1 VTSGATVVAT
11 CLSGI
16 TTASSS
22 SPANA
27 LYNGGVVDEERM
39 KRIMGRWR
47 MEFQD
52 PSALRPEVAGFPVF
66 PAMAMTPQG
75 LLRVMSQNRLLNL
88 PFAVRA

>member
-1 VTSGATVVAT
+1 MTSGPTAVAT

-16 TTASSS
+16 TTANSS

-27 LYNGGVVDEERM
+27 LYNGGEVDEERM
-39 KRIMGRWR
+39 KRIIGMFC

-52 PSALRPEVAGFPVF
+52 PPALPPEVAGFAVF

-75 LLRVMSQNRLLNL
+75 LLCMKPQNRLLNL
-88 PFAVRA
+88 PLAVRA